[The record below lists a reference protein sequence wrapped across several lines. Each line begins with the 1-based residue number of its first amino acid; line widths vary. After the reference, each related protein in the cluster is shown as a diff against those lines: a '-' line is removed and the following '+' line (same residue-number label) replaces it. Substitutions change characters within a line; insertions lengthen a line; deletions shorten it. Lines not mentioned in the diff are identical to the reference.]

1 MSRVVLDTNVLISA
15 LLLKGRLNEF
25 VDLWKIGTIAPVLS
39 KATFSEL
46 MAVLGYPKFDLSDNE
61 IRSIVEDELLPY
73 FTVIEIEEE
82 VSGICRDAN
91 DDMFLAAAV
100 NAKAS
105 FIVTGDK
112 DLLELENFRS
122 IRIVTAHE
130 YLDIMKP

>member
-1 MSRVVLDTNVLISA
+1 
-15 LLLKGRLNEF
+15 
-25 VDLWKIGTIAPVLS
+25 
-39 KATFSEL
+39 
-46 MAVLGYPKFDLSDNE
+46 VLGYPKFDLSDNE